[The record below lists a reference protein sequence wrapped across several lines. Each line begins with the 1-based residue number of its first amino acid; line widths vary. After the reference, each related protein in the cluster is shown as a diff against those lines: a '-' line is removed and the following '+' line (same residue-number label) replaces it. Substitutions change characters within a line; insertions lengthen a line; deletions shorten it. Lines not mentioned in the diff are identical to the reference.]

1 MGTPSRTMKIPKF
14 FTAFG
19 ILCIVGSINAQTTYG
34 YGTPESEPETTPE
47 PGETPVPIPEST
59 PEPEPETTAEPTPP
73 GEEPV
78 TIPESDEPCYTPDDC
93 LRYFGG
99 KKGICVNMKEL
110 DITTIGRYYNRKEP
124 GVLGPCKGS
133 YQSDCCR
140 CLKNKCKQSRHCHKK
155 GGLCKIGRPGEQPI
169 GVLGCKDKKGCLC
182 YKNNIPV

>member
-1 MGTPSRTMKIPKF
+1 MGTPSRTMKIPKL

-19 ILCIVGSINAQTTYG
+19 ILCIVGSINAQYSTYG
-34 YGTPESEPETTPE
+34 YG
-47 PGETPVPIPEST
+47 
-59 PEPEPETTAEPTPP
+59 EPEPTTEPTP

-78 TIPESDEPCYTPDDC
+78 QIPESDEPCYTPDDC

-110 DITTIGRYYNRKEP
+110 DITTIGDYYNRKEP

-140 CLKNKCKQSRHCHKK
+140 CLKNKCKQSNECHKNK
-155 GGLCKIGRPGEQPI
+155 GLCRIGRPGEQPI

>member
-14 FTAFG
+14 FTAFS
-19 ILCIVGSINAQTTYG
+19 ILCIVGSINTQYSTYG
-34 YGTPESEPETTPE
+34 YGGPETT
-47 PGETPVPIPEST
+47 S
-59 PEPEPETTAEPTPP
+59 EPTP

-78 TIPESDEPCYTPDDC
+78 PIPESDEPCYTPDAC
-93 LRYFGG
+93 LKYFGG

-110 DITTIGRYYNRKEP
+110 DITTIGDYYKRNEP
-124 GVLGPCKGS
+124 GVLGPCKGG

-140 CLKNKCKQSRHCHKK
+140 CLKNKCKQSNECHKNK
-155 GGLCKIGRPGEQPI
+155 GLCRIGRPGEQPI

>member
-19 ILCIVGSINAQTTYG
+19 ILCIVGSINAQYSTYG
-34 YGTPESEPETTPE
+34 YGEPETT
-47 PGETPVPIPEST
+47 T
-59 PEPEPETTAEPTPP
+59 EPTPP

-78 TIPESDEPCYTPDDC
+78 PIPESDEPCYTPDDC

-110 DITTIGRYYNRKEP
+110 DITTIGDYYKRKEP

-155 GGLCKIGRPGEQPI
+155 GGLCRIGRPGEQPI
-169 GVLGCKDKKGCLC
+169 GVLGCKDKKDCLC

>member
-1 MGTPSRTMKIPKF
+1 MGTPSRIMKIPKF

-19 ILCIVGSINAQTTYG
+19 ILCIVGSINAQSYGPTT
-34 YGTPESEPETTPE
+34 TE
-47 PGETPVPIPEST
+47 
-59 PEPEPETTAEPTPP
+59 PP

-78 TIPESDEPCYTPDDC
+78 PIPPSYGTYGPPETIVTIPPSDEPCHTPDAC
-93 LRYFGG
+93 LRHFGG

-140 CLKNKCKQSRHCHKK
+140 CLKNKCKQSRHCHK
-155 GGLCKIGRPGEQPI
+155 GWSLQDRETRRTVNRSPWLQGQEGVPLLQEQYSCIVCDCNILIISIGYKI
-169 GVLGCKDKKGCLC
+169 
-182 YKNNIPV
+182 

>member
-19 ILCIVGSINAQTTYG
+19 ILCIVGSIKAQYSTYG
-34 YGTPESEPETTPE
+34 YGEPETT
-47 PGETPVPIPEST
+47 S
-59 PEPEPETTAEPTPP
+59 EPTP
-73 GEEPV
+73 GEEP
-78 TIPESDEPCYTPDDC
+78 IPESDEPCYTPDDC

-110 DITTIGRYYNRKEP
+110 DITTIGDYYNRKEP

-155 GGLCKIGRPGEQPI
+155 GGLCRIGRP
-169 GVLGCKDKKGCLC
+169 
-182 YKNNIPV
+182 